1 MTDSNVWGDR
11 IAYARQMEAQTL
23 AAADRVG
30 KEPISPSDPYAADLR
45 AQRYRAVIAEADA
58 WADYRE
64 RAEEA
69 YFSAVDAEI
78 AVPAVVQALLPHYKA
93 AS

>member
-1 MTDSNVWGDR
+1 MTTADVWGDR
-11 IAYARQMEAQTL
+11 IAYARRMEERAKT
-23 AAADRVG
+23 AALHVGNLMSPAD
-30 KEPISPSDPYAADLR
+30 PFAADLR
-45 AQRYRAVIAEADA
+45 TSLYRAAMAEADA
-58 WADYRE
+58 WADYIT

-69 YFSAVDAEI
+69 YFCAVDAEI